1 MCRDVSLDLELAK
14 SITQLRGLNRE
25 ELLQLMH
32 QIDLM
37 KDDKRLV
44 EVTKEGDVHV
54 ESTRIDMLTHRDVS
68 LKELNLL
75 KRKSELTGVNGKLTM
90 SINKPIVSE
99 EDGWV

>member
-1 MCRDVSLDLELAK
+1 MCRDVSFDLELAK

-54 ESTRIDMLTHRDVS
+54 E
-68 LKELNLL
+68 
-75 KRKSELTGVNGKLTM
+75 LTGN
-90 SINKPIVSE
+90 
-99 EDGWV
+99 

>member
-1 MCRDVSLDLELAK
+1 MCRDVSFDLEPTK
-14 SITQLRGLNRE
+14 SITQLRGLNIE

-54 ESTRIDMLTHRDVS
+54 EST
-68 LKELNLL
+68 
-75 KRKSELTGVNGKLTM
+75 
-90 SINKPIVSE
+90 
-99 EDGWV
+99 